1 MSTLPRDVVKD
12 CIKSH
17 EDLESHCKETYDR
30 TKVGHTPGI
39 SVSGT
44 QYTRLWFTD
53 CPHLVLRPD
62 LLLRHDSDYVETV
75 LDQWKADTK
84 RKKEQPRNKQP
95 FNLTKKFPV
104 SICLNWNL
112 QLPVDQFL

>member
-84 RKKEQPRNKQP
+84 RKKRATSQQAAVQPDKEVP
-95 FNLTKKFPV
+95 
-104 SICLNWNL
+104 CLNMS
-112 QLPVDQFL
+112 QLESPVAS